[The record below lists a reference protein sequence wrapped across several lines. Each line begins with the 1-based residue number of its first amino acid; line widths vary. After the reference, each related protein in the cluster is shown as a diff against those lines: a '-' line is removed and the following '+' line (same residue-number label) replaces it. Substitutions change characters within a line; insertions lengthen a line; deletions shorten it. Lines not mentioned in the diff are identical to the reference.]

1 MELFTLILSSA
12 IFLESTALCVS
23 QFGKKK
29 LNFGKNRR
37 KVFVDTSVLID
48 GRILSVAKAG
58 FLGDEIL
65 IPRSVV
71 RELQLLADGP
81 DSDKRI
87 RARYGLDVINEL
99 ERVELADVK
108 IYPDDLRRIKVD
120 ERLLELARE
129 QKAMIMTNDYNLI
142 KVAQTEHID
151 CINVNELAQ
160 GLRTEYLPGDK
171 LKLKIVALGSNP
183 KQGIAYL
190 PDGTMV
196 VVDNAD
202 KYVGKNEFVDIE
214 FVRYLQTNAGKMMFA
229 KLIELPKQQNKSRGR
244 KAPAKVKTQ
253 KNNTKNDKNT
263 KSKKSQNL
271 KKK

>member
-1 MELFTLILSSA
+1 MELVTIILCSA
-12 IFLESTALCVS
+12 IFLETTALCAAYFS
-23 QFGKKK
+23 KKK

-48 GRILSVAKAG
+48 GRILAVAKAG

-71 RELQLLADGP
+71 RELQLLADGS
-81 DSDKRI
+81 DSEKRL

-108 IYPDDLRRIKVD
+108 VFQDDARRVKVD

-129 QKAMIMTNDYNLI
+129 HKALILTNDYNLI

-171 LKLKIVALGSNP
+171 LKVKIVGTGSNP
-183 KQGIAYL
+183 KQGVAYL

-196 VVDNAD
+196 VVDNAERFA
-202 KYVGKNEFVDIE
+202 GKNEFVSIE

-229 KLIELPKQQNKSRGR
+229 KLTEEPKNQNKARGR
-244 KAPAKVKTQ
+244 KANKQRKNQ
-253 KNNTKNDKNT
+253 KK
-263 KSKKSQNL
+263 
-271 KKK
+271 

>member
-1 MELFTLILSSA
+1 MELLTLILSSA
-12 IFLESTALCVS
+12 IFLETSALCVS
-23 QFGKKK
+23 HFSKKK
-29 LNFGKNRR
+29 LKFGSNKR

-48 GRILSVAKAG
+48 GRILSIVKAG

-71 RELQLLADGP
+71 RELQLLADGA
-81 DSDKRI
+81 DSEKRM

-108 IYPDDLRRIKVD
+108 VFADKMDRTRVD
-120 ERLLELARE
+120 ERLLELAHE
-129 QKAMIMTNDYNLI
+129 HNALILTNDFNLI
-142 KVAQTEHID
+142 KVASTENID
-151 CINVNELAQ
+151 CISVNELAQ

-171 LKLKIVALGSNP
+171 LNVKIVSEGANP

-202 KYVGKNEFVDIE
+202 RYAGKNELVGIE

-229 KLIELPKQQNKSRGR
+229 KLLDDAKKHNKSYGR
-244 KAPAKVKTQ
+244 KANKQRNNK
-253 KNNTKNDKNT
+253 KNK
-263 KSKKSQNL
+263 
-271 KKK
+271 